1 MKFIVYFLISIIS
14 VFAHANTIEFIVSAS
29 AGGPNDSVSRAISAE
44 LEKSNLRIVVL
55 NKPGA
60 AHTIAYQYAYDSDKP
75 LLIMSTSEITHH
87 KVYQQLDEMFN
98 AGYFRNV
105 LYVSSKSN
113 INHINDLIS
122 ISKNR
127 QIKFG
132 YGGVGSYSH
141 MAMKT
146 ICEQKLN
153 SNCLEV
159 AYKGGSVGMLDVMRG
174 EIDAYALVSYGSS
187 QFSNNDK
194 LKAIYDI
201 DIGKEK
207 SWFKLFSK
215 NISPRDRQLILSILN
230 SLENKF
236 FEDMG
241 FKK

>member
-1 MKFIVYFLISIIS
+1 
-14 VFAHANTIEFIVSAS
+14 VSAS
-29 AGGPNDSVSRAISAE
+29 AGGPNDTVTRAISAE
-44 LEKSNLRIVVL
+44 LEKNNLKIIVL

-75 LLIMSTSEITHH
+75 TLIMSTSEITHH
-87 KVYQQLDEMFN
+87 KVHGQLDEIFN

-146 ICEQKLN
+146 ICEHKLN

-215 NISPRDRQLILSILN
+215 NISLKDRQIILDTLN
-230 SLENKF
+230 SLDNKF
-236 FEDMG
+236 YQDMG